1 MAKTLTTYLNKITDI
16 EEKIDTDIDQ
26 LLEAVDIDR
35 LLANPEQYMEEL
47 SKQFFES
54 LNDELIQA
62 IQAGELKADRIINSI
77 GIKVQKN

>member
-35 LLANPEQYMEEL
+35 LLATPEQYMEEL

-77 GIKVQKN
+77 GIKV

>member
-1 MAKTLTTYLNKITDI
+1 MAKTLTTNHNKITDI

-77 GIKVQKN
+77 GIKV

>member
-16 EEKIDTDIDQ
+16 EEKIDTDFDQ

-77 GIKVQKN
+77 GIKV

>member
-26 LLEAVDIDR
+26 SLEAVDIDR

-62 IQAGELKADRIINSI
+62 IQAGELKADRIVNSI
-77 GIKVQKN
+77 GSKF

>member
-47 SKQFFES
+47 SKQFLES

-77 GIKVQKN
+77 GIKV

>member
-77 GIKVQKN
+77 GIKV

>member
-1 MAKTLTTYLNKITDI
+1 MAKTLTTYLNKITYI

-77 GIKVQKN
+77 GIKV